1 MKTANEFYDDCLNGF
16 IVVAQGFG
24 YANSGS
30 RGDDILRRRADQSV
44 RELLKYKPL
53 ADAFGNDPKTYY
65 YYINGL
71 AFAMGIVLAILQANA
86 PQKFQERNLIQSIVN
101 DPDTSAHDLAFEAM
115 QQYGMEPWRYN
126 ELVQEVFKK
135 FLELYEPYGEVENA
149 RDYALAACR
158 AAFMTGCSI
167 LIECFEAKKV
177 AYTLK

>member
-1 MKTANEFYDDCLNGF
+1 MKTVNEFHDECLNGF
-16 IVVAQGFG
+16 IAVAQGFG

-30 RGDDILRRRADQSV
+30 RGDDVLRRRAEQSV

-53 ADAFGNDPKTYY
+53 SDAFANDPKTYHY
-65 YYINGL
+65 YVNGL

-115 QQYGMEPWRYN
+115 QHYGMEPGRYN
-126 ELVQEVFKK
+126 ELVQEMFRK
-135 FLELYEPYGEVENA
+135 FQELYEPYGKVPEA
-149 RDYALAACR
+149 RDYAV
-158 AAFMTGCSI
+158 AAFRAVFMAGCSV

-177 AYTLK
+177 ALALQ